1 MRTVLSDNL
10 SWQTDTCNVYLC
22 EEGLAIRVD
31 CESDCVYVYRTTK
44 SRGLMQ
50 IVFID
55 RLEIG
60 IKHIV
65 ELQYLSPLL
74 TMLNFFYLASGSLN
88 IPRNQSFMCSLLSV
102 V

>member
-55 RLEIG
+55 RLEIRL
-60 IKHIV
+60 KHII

-74 TMLNFFYLASGSLN
+74 TMLNFFISPQDPSKFPGINRSCVAYY
-88 IPRNQSFMCSLLSV
+88 Q
-102 V
+102 